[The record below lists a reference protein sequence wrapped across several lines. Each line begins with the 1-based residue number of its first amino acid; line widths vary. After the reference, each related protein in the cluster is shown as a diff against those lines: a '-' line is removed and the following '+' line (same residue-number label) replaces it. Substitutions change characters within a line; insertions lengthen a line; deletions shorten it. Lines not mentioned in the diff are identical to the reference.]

1 MFSFDGRNLN
11 ELPTLVYRR
20 EYSSWTVTSLVSQS
34 LSLTK
39 QKQNLTRLQ
48 TVDSPVYLQLYRV
61 HLGDSHVSDLR
72 SSSLAGN
79 FRHYWSNR
87 CTHLQ
92 YLDSQGFDLRAS
104 ITIGQ

>member
-11 ELPTLVYRR
+11 ELPTLVYQ
-20 EYSSWTVTSLVSQS
+20 EGVQSSWTVTSLVAES

-61 HLGDSHVSDLR
+61 LLG
-72 SSSLAGN
+72 G
-79 FRHYWSNR
+79 
-87 CTHLQ
+87 
-92 YLDSQGFDLRAS
+92 
-104 ITIGQ
+104 

>member
-20 EYSSWTVTSLVSQS
+20 EYSSWTVTSLVAES

-61 HLGDSHVSDLR
+61 LLG
-72 SSSLAGN
+72 G
-79 FRHYWSNR
+79 
-87 CTHLQ
+87 
-92 YLDSQGFDLRAS
+92 
-104 ITIGQ
+104 

>member
-20 EYSSWTVTSLVSQS
+20 EYSSWTVTSLVAKS

-61 HLGDSHVSDLR
+61 LLG
-72 SSSLAGN
+72 G
-79 FRHYWSNR
+79 
-87 CTHLQ
+87 
-92 YLDSQGFDLRAS
+92 
-104 ITIGQ
+104 